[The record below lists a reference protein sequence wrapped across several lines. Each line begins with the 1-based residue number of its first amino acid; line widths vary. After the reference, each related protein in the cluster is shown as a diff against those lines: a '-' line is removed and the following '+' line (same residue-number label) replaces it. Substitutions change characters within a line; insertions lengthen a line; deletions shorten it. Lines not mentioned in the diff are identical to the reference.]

1 MCIRDRLDGE
11 EIGCAQF
18 GGYDGILS
26 VKVSPVSGRHA
37 LYLKAEQD
45 YTGWSAD
52 MFKGRELFRLNKILF
67 MQ

>member
-1 MCIRDRLDGE
+1 MLFRSE

-18 GGYDGILS
+18 GENGGILS
-26 VKVSPVSGRHA
+26 AKVRPVSGRHA

-52 MFKGRELFRLNKILF
+52 MFRGRELFRLNKILF